1 MARDQEMIAAV
12 QAGAVEKVRELLDQE
27 RGLAAARDGAGVSA
41 IMHAL
46 YRQRKDIV
54 EMLAKAKPDLDIFEA
69 AALGNTTRVAR
80 LIEGDSASVNSYS
93 ADGFTALHLACFF
106 SQPSAA
112 KLLLERGADPAAV
125 AKNVTQVTP
134 LHSAASGRNM
144 EAVRQLLAHGAPV
157 NARQQ
162 HGWTAL
168 HSAAQ
173 NGSEEM
179 VDALLKHGADVRAA
193 NEEGVTP
200 AAVAEK
206 AGHTRVAQSLRAK
219 AGTEARHDT
228 RSV

>member
-1 MARDQEMIAAV
+1 
-12 QAGAVEKVRELLDQE
+12 
-27 RGLAAARDGAGVSA
+27 
-41 IMHAL
+41 
-46 YRQRKDIV
+46 
-54 EMLAKAKPDLDIFEA
+54 
-69 AALGNTTRVAR
+69 
-80 LIEGDSASVNSYS
+80 
-93 ADGFTALHLACFF
+93 
-106 SQPSAA
+106 
-112 KLLLERGADPAAV
+112 
-125 AKNVTQVTP
+125 
-134 LHSAASGRNM
+134 M

-228 RSV
+228 GSV